1 MLDESEGV
9 LDITYRSLLKEYTVM
24 HIHGVNPQQNSDG
37 EDGFP
42 LQARWMIAPGASK
55 RVQYALGQSGTF
67 FMHSHFN
74 MQQEQGLILPLVIR
88 EGSPPAGY
96 PLPTLHAAQEALMVL
111 EERCPYPA
119 ADPAPPHC
127 LDGSWSQSA
136 LQAKV
141 LASMRADWDDISDT
155 VAAADHEAQ
164 CVAPANDTDV
174 YFLHSLV
181 NGQASSHL
189 TLPAAGGGGGEGGDQ
204 GEGGEQGQDLVRV
217 RIINAGAMSSFKV
230 LLPEG
235 SRIIKADGAWVVP
248 MRRES
253 LWVGVGQRYA
263 LCLPHT
269 LARAVCC
276 RVRYICMYTYY
287 THTYRHMCVH
297 TYIYRR
303 ESLWVCASI
312 CRYINIY
319 QLQVRG
325 GGRQCGVLPSCG
337 GGGVVFAPA
346 RPAPGRVVER
356 PPRKRHE
363 RVVARGAGGD
373 EAAHDDAGGGGGAQ
387 LRRVVLGG
395 GARQGARRHQVPR
408 VAPGGGHVRGHGG
421 SPAAKTS
428 PAASR
433 ANTGQSST
441 STP

>member
-1 MLDESEGV
+1 MEEHSSVVDMPRQRMGASPVVAFALLALAMVARPVSGVHRTIFLEPLPDGHARFGDRYRIRSDAISVVGGVRALVLDESEGV
-9 LDITYRSLLKEYTVM
+9 LDITYRSLIKEYTVM

-217 RIINAGAMSSFKV
+217 
-230 LLPEG
+230 
-235 SRIIKADGAWVVP
+235 
-248 MRRES
+248 ES
-253 LWVGVGQRYA
+253 LTQGPCRA
-263 LCLPHT
+263 SKCCCR
-269 LARAVCC
+269 RAVGLSKRTAPGLC
-276 RVRYICMYTYY
+276 RCGAKACGSALGKGTRCACRIRLHVQCVAAYVGISACTQTY
-287 THTYRHMCVH
+287 
-297 TYIYRR
+297 
-303 ESLWVCASI
+303 VCTCI
-312 CRYINIY
+312 HI
-319 QLQVRG
+319 
-325 GGRQCGVLPSCG
+325 
-337 GGGVVFAPA
+337 PA
-346 RPAPGRVVER
+346 RKPVGLCIYLQIHQQISITGTRWWSPVRR
-356 PPRKRHE
+356 PS
-363 RVVARGAGGD
+363 
-373 EAAHDDAGGGGGAQ
+373 
-387 LRRVVLGG
+387 VLSRWRSRFR
-395 GARQGARRHQVPR
+395 ARQARTRSCR
-408 VAPGGGHVRGHGG
+408 
-421 SPAAKTS
+421 
-428 PAASR
+428 
-433 ANTGQSST
+433 
-441 STP
+441 